1 MKKPEIKFYFQK
13 YKKGTYWSNSSKTT
27 FESDNIGNQVW
38 LADGVPCKG
47 ECLTLEEILPK
58 LNKTT
63 KKSERDLIM
72 RFEVNEFPIADK
84 TDFSKWDGIIFV
96 DIDAQHS
103 KSLRSLP
110 IEAQK
115 NYMFDIQNQLEMDC
129 IDTFYYIEHSSSGVG
144 MHIMFYYECP
154 RTKDYFLK
162 AAEYTKDLLFNMK
175 YRDFGKVIQEIDE
188 RPGKELN
195 KKTFDEVYKK
205 PFQKCYLT
213 GIDGSINEYC
223 TGNINIAEL
232 DKYEIKYTAT
242 TIADL
247 PADGYEYKVKKID
260 VASHMTTRDWGERRS
275 DIYAVKLLE
284 PNQDK
289 AYKLIEHIVQFY
301 IHERNDGRLVNEMKS
316 MYNSLDVKY
325 ADLDRLK
332 RFGIYINKDVKH
344 IHLSDNQYL
353 GDILDKLLEESPIG
367 VSLWQAPTGSGKNT
381 CWINYNNRIL
391 ATEKDKHKP
400 ILIVEPLNSINMT
413 KYEKDEN
420 IEVFIKSKRFPDK
433 IEGYKMCATN
443 YNKLLRKDA
452 DGNWVVREDAE
463 QFLSQFEIIV
473 IDESHIL
480 TKDNFRSDIIVK
492 FINTIKQVS
501 SKIKII
507 LQTATPMAEKELF
520 DNLVQRHFIITKK
533 SNKTINLNFLR
544 YDNRNGGNFS
554 ITDLILKVRQN
565 AEQGILTYIYYN
577 NAALN
582 TLKKFRELYGKPD
595 KTAIF
600 HKENEDD
607 ISMQR
612 IKEYHVMDSKN
623 YKGDDMI
630 DEYKYDVLLSSVYF
644 GVGNDLNDEQDA
656 CVIIVGNNTWQEDIQ
671 AIGRFRNSKHIDVS
685 IILRTFEYNDFNKT
699 KGYMPKIEQ
708 EIEDKYRANRELFK
722 DRTIRELSI
731 IINKKTWHMTSEED
745 VKPVSIM
752 QAYDKYCSQYE
763 VKIKMLSDQY
773 YGINVNPD
781 YEQFLDVEEVDETK
795 LEEFNDKCKS
805 VIKKEKINM
814 LHEIYNYDIINKY
827 PTLIDFKKF
836 ARQLINNG
844 IVRKFGEDFCV
855 DAKNHKM
862 LKCFCKHYKNLKG
875 RALDY
880 PELLAL
886 LFYFEQDNTSEYQ
899 KGISYKLTKRR
910 YNSIIAYMMF
920 ETLQNKDVDKLPGR
934 MLSTSYYTD
943 FYAECKLFEA
953 MPDEMIDMFY
963 STNSVKEN
971 VTLDNAAIIEF
982 FDETGQNVDLDLND
996 IRIHSPRDIMKQ
1008 CKQNKAY
1015 ESENNAQ
1022 FDRIVR
1028 YCLNICN
1035 AAKIENGKKGG
1046 KSGVKKCT
1054 ILKAMPTKT
1063 LSKYGLNVG
1072 DEFESCDELRKHI
1085 SVGKS
1090 TISAWRDKKWIE

>member
-1 MKKPEIKFYFQK
+1 MQIKFNYFIPRKYFNKKENAWSFSKPSGKDVMQIGTIEDIQK
-13 YKKGTYWSNSSKTT
+13 FVKPTFVKEECPLIQAFTCGYRMTKSTLNFDYWNNVTFTDIDTKNYFKDKNISIDINKLHEHMHRQAIIDYPNNYVCSYVTASGLGFRIIWYWDCDKSK
-27 FESDNIGNQVW
+27 DNFDKCAMLTDEYARNIFYSFGD
-38 LADGVPCKG
+38 AFKEMIDYDGV
-47 ECLTLEEILPK
+47 L
-58 LNKTT
+58 
-63 KKSERDLIM
+63 
-72 RFEVNEFPIADK
+72 DK
-84 TDFSKWDGIIFV
+84 C
-96 DIDAQHS
+96 S
-103 KSLRSLP
+103 KSSLQCMYLWQSP
-110 IEAQK
+110 LF
-115 NYMFDIQNQLEMDC
+115 ND
-129 IDTFYYIEHSSSGVG
+129 
-144 MHIMFYYECP
+144 
-154 RTKDYFLK
+154 
-162 AAEYTKDLLFNMK
+162 YTKIST
-175 YRDFGKVIQEIDE
+175 FGE
-188 RPGKELN
+188 
-195 KKTFDEVYKK
+195 
-205 PFQKCYLT
+205 
-213 GIDGSINEYC
+213 
-223 TGNINIAEL
+223 
-232 DKYEIKYTAT
+232 
-242 TIADL
+242 
-247 PADGYEYKVKKID
+247 
-260 VASHMTTRDWGERRS
+260 
-275 DIYAVKLLE
+275 
-284 PNQDK
+284 
-289 AYKLIEHIVQFY
+289 
-301 IHERNDGRLVNEMKS
+301 
-316 MYNSLDVKY
+316 
-325 ADLDRLK
+325 
-332 RFGIYINKDVKH
+332 INKDDFDKVSDTVENIKKSYTQIVDNTASYEITKVDIKGMFRTKH
-344 IHLSDNQYL
+344 MGRFKDYTTLKRLTPNKTECDNIWRELCKHFEEYVDNEGKHHTYDTFIKEFNYDQIKEYTADISRLSKYGIYVDDKKIYHHLHDNQYL
-353 GDILDKLLEESPIG
+353 GDILDKLLEETPIG
-367 VSLWQAPTGSGKNT
+367 VSIWQAPTGSGKNT

-391 ATEKDKHKP
+391 ATERDKHKP

-420 IEVFIKSKRFPDK
+420 IEVFIKSKRFPEK

-443 YNKLLRKDA
+443 YNKLLRKDI

-463 QFLSQFEIIV
+463 QFLSQFELIV

-520 DNLVQRHFIITKK
+520 YNLVQRHFIITKK

-582 TLKKFRELYGKPD
+582 TLKKFRELYGNPD

-685 IILRTFEYNDFNKT
+685 IILRTFEYNEFNNT
-699 KGYMPKIEQ
+699 KGYMPKIKQ
-708 EIEDKYRANRELFK
+708 EIEDKYRNNREKFK
-722 DRTIRELSI
+722 DRTIREYSV
-731 IINKKTWHMTSEED
+731 IINKKAWRMTCEED
-745 VKPVSIM
+745 ARPIAVM
-752 QAYDKYCSQYE
+752 EAYDKYCSLYE
-763 VKIKMLSDQY
+763 VKIKNLSDPY

-781 YEQFLDVEEVDETK
+781 FEQFLDAEEVDETK

-805 VIKKEKINM
+805 VIKQEKINM
-814 LHEIYNYDIINKY
+814 LNEIYNYDIINKY
-827 PTLIDFKKF
+827 PTLIEFKSF
-836 ARQLINNG
+836 VRQLINNG
-844 IVRKFGEDFCV
+844 VVIKFGVSFCV
-855 DAKNHKM
+855 EAKNQKM
-862 LKCFCKHYKNLKG
+862 LKCFCKYFRKLKA
-875 RALDY
+875 RTLDY
-880 PELLAL
+880 AELLAL
-886 LFYFEQDNTSEYQ
+886 LFFVEQDNSNEYQ

-920 ETLQNKDVDKLPGR
+920 ETLLNKNADKLPGR

-943 FYAECKLFEA
+943 FYADCKLFDA

-982 FDETGQNVDLDLND
+982 FDESGQNVDLDLND
-996 IRIHSPRDIMKQ
+996 VRIHSTRDIMKQ

-1022 FDRIVR
+1022 FDRIVK

-1046 KSGVKKCT
+1046 KSGVKKCV

-1072 DEFESCDELRKHI
+1072 DEYASGDELRKHI
-1085 SVGKS
+1085 GVGKS

>member
-1 MKKPEIKFYFQK
+1 MKALKFNYYIPRKFFDKKKNAWSFSKPSGKDVMQIGTIEDIQKFVKPTFVKEECPLIQAFTCGYRMTKSTLNFDYWNNVTFTDIDTKNYFKDKNVSIDINKLHEHIHRQAIIDYPNNYVCSYVTASGLGFRIIWYWGCDKSKDNFDKCAVLTDKYARNIFYSFGDAFKEMIDYDGVLDKCSKSSLQCMYLWQAPLFNDYTKNATFGEINKDDFDKATETVENIKKAYTPIVLPTNPNIQAGYGYTIHHIK
-13 YKKGTYWSNSSKTT
+13 YKIKRR
-27 FESDNIGNQVW
+27 EQQ
-38 LADGVPCKG
+38 
-47 ECLTLEEILPK
+47 
-58 LNKTT
+58 
-63 KKSERDLIM
+63 
-72 RFEVNEFPIADK
+72 RF
-84 TDFSKWDGIIFV
+84 
-96 DIDAQHS
+96 
-103 KSLRSLP
+103 
-110 IEAQK
+110 
-115 NYMFDIQNQLEMDC
+115 
-129 IDTFYYIEHSSSGVG
+129 
-144 MHIMFYYECP
+144 
-154 RTKDYFLK
+154 
-162 AAEYTKDLLFNMK
+162 KDL
-175 YRDFGKVIQEIDE
+175 
-188 RPGKELN
+188 
-195 KKTFDEVYKK
+195 T
-205 PFQKCYLT
+205 
-213 GIDGSINEYC
+213 
-223 TGNINIAEL
+223 A
-232 DKYEIKYTAT
+232 IKA
-242 TIADL
+242 
-247 PADGYEYKVKKID
+247 
-260 VASHMTTRDWGERRS
+260 
-275 DIYAVKLLE
+275 LE
-284 PNQDK
+284 PNKDK
-289 AYKLIEHIVQFY
+289 ALKLWWYVCGLIDHDEKDQRALYDQLVKQFDTLD
-301 IHERNDGRLVNEMKS
+301 ITTVDVNRLSVYGFKIN
-316 MYNSLDVKY
+316 
-325 ADLDRLK
+325 
-332 RFGIYINKDVKH
+332 GIN

-353 GDILDKLLEESPIG
+353 GDILDTLLNMSVVG
-367 VSLWQAPTGSGKNT
+367 VNLWQAPTGSGKNT

-391 ATEKDKHKP
+391 ETEKDKHKP

-463 QFLSQFEIIV
+463 QFLSQFELIV

-501 SKIKII
+501 SNIKII

-685 IILRTFEYNDFNKT
+685 IILRTFEYNLFNST

-708 EIEDKYRANRELFK
+708 EIEDKYRKNKEIFK
-722 DRTIRELSI
+722 DRTIREYAFT
-731 IINKKTWHMTSEED
+731 INEKSWRMTCEED
-745 VKPVSIM
+745 AWPVAVM
-752 QAYDKYCSQYE
+752 EVYDKYCSLYE
-763 VKIKMLSDQY
+763 VKIKNLSDPY

-781 YEQFLDVEEVDETK
+781 YEQFLDVEEVDDTK

-805 VIKKEKINM
+805 VIKQEKINM

-836 ARQLINNG
+836 ARQLIING
-844 IVRKFGEDFCV
+844 IVKKFGEDFCV
-855 DAKNHKM
+855 DTKNQKM
-862 LKCFCKHYKNLKG
+862 LKCFCKYYKSLKA
-875 RALDY
+875 RTLDY

-886 LFYFEQDNTSEYQ
+886 LFFYEQDNTSEYQ

-910 YNSIIAYMMF
+910 YHSIIAYIMF
-920 ETLQNKDVDKLPGR
+920 ETMQNKNVDKLPGR
-934 MLSTSYYTD
+934 MLSTSYYTN
-943 FYAECKLFEA
+943 FYAKCKLFEA

-963 STNSVKEN
+963 STKSVKEN

-982 FDETGQNVDLDLND
+982 FDESGQNVDLDLND

-1008 CKQNKAY
+1008 CKHNKAY

-1046 KSGVKKCT
+1046 KSGVKPV
-1054 ILKAMPTKT
+1054 IVLKDIEKHKLKVGDSYESVKELCDKIGITMPTAKRWKD
-1063 LSKYGLNVG
+1063 S
-1072 DEFESCDELRKHI
+1072 
-1085 SVGKS
+1085 GK
-1090 TISAWRDKKWIE
+1090 IAY

>member
-1 MKKPEIKFYFQK
+1 MKALKFNYFIPRKYFDKKENVWKFTKPSGKDVMQIGTIEDIQKFVKPTFVKEECPLIQAFTCGYRMTKSTLNFDYWNNVTFTDIDTKNYFKDKNVSIDINKLHEHIHRQAIID
-13 YKKGTYWSNSSKTT
+13 YPNNYVCSYVTASGLGFRIIWYWDCDKSK
-27 FESDNIGNQVW
+27 DNFDKCAVLTDNYARNIFYSFGD
-38 LADGVPCKG
+38 AFKEMIDYDGV
-47 ECLTLEEILPK
+47 L
-58 LNKTT
+58 
-63 KKSERDLIM
+63 
-72 RFEVNEFPIADK
+72 DK
-84 TDFSKWDGIIFV
+84 C
-96 DIDAQHS
+96 S
-103 KSLRSLP
+103 KSSLQCMYLWQRP
-110 IEAQK
+110 LF
-115 NYMFDIQNQLEMDC
+115 ND
-129 IDTFYYIEHSSSGVG
+129 
-144 MHIMFYYECP
+144 
-154 RTKDYFLK
+154 
-162 AAEYTKDLLFNMK
+162 YTKIPTFGEINKDDFDKASETVEDVKKAFTPIDL
-175 YRDFGKVIQEIDE
+175 
-188 RPGKELN
+188 
-195 KKTFDEVYKK
+195 
-205 PFQKCYLT
+205 
-213 GIDGSINEYC
+213 S
-223 TGNINIAEL
+223 NINAQSSYGYTIIP
-232 DKYEIKYTAT
+232 IK
-242 TIADL
+242 
-247 PADGYEYKVKKID
+247 YKVKRKELQRFKDLTAIK
-260 VASHMTTRDWGERRS
+260 A
-275 DIYAVKLLE
+275 LE
-284 PNQDK
+284 PNKDK
-289 AYKLIEHIVQFY
+289 ALKLWRYVCGLIDHDEKDQQALY
-301 IHERNDGRLVNEMKS
+301 DQLVNQFDT
-316 MYNSLDVKY
+316 LDVTTV
-325 ADLDRLK
+325 DVNRLK
-332 RFGIYINKDVKH
+332 VYGFKINCIN

-353 GDILDKLLEESPIG
+353 GDILDNLLNMSVVG
-367 VSLWQAPTGSGKNT
+367 VNLWQAPTGSGKNT

-391 ATEKDKHKP
+391 KTEKDKHKP

-443 YNKLLRKDA
+443 YNKLLRKDI

-463 QFLSQFEIIV
+463 QFLSQFELIV

-480 TKDNFRSDIIVK
+480 TKDNFRSDIIIK
-492 FINTIKQVS
+492 FINTVKQVS
-501 SKIKII
+501 SNVKII

-520 DNLVQRHFIITKK
+520 DIVQRHFIITKK

-554 ITDLILKVRQN
+554 ITDLIKKVRQN

-685 IILRTFEYNDFNKT
+685 IILRTFEYNEFNRT

-708 EIEDKYRANRELFK
+708 EIEDKYRINKELFK
-722 DRTIRELSI
+722 DRTMRELSI
-731 IINKKTWHMTSEED
+731 IINKKTWHMTSDDD
-745 VKPVSIM
+745 VRPVSVM
-752 QAYDKYCSQYE
+752 QAYDKYCSLYE
-763 VKIKMLSDQY
+763 VKIKNLSDPY

-781 YEQFLDVEEVDETK
+781 YEQFLDAEEVDETK

-814 LHEIYNYDIINKY
+814 LHEIFNYDIINKY
-827 PTLIDFKKF
+827 PTLKEFQHF

-844 IVRKFGEDFCV
+844 IVLKFGEDFCV

-880 PELLAL
+880 PELFTL
-886 LFYFEQDNTSEYQ
+886 LFYREQDNTNEYQ
-899 KGISYKLTKRR
+899 QGISYKLTKRR

-920 ETLQNKDVDKLPGR
+920 EILQNKDVDKLPGR

-943 FYAECKLFEA
+943 FYVECKLFEA

-963 STNSVKEN
+963 STKSVKEN
-971 VTLDNAAIIEF
+971 VTLANSAIIEF
-982 FDETGQNVDLDLND
+982 FEESGQNVDLDLND

-1008 CKQNKAY
+1008 CKHNKAY

-1035 AAKIENGKKGG
+1035 AAKIENGAKGG

-1054 ILKAMPTKT
+1054 ILKAMPVKT

-1072 DEFESCDELRKHI
+1072 DEFVSGDELAGKIGVKKCTITTWRK
-1085 SVGKS
+1085 
-1090 TISAWRDKKWIE
+1090 KKWIE

>member
-1 MKKPEIKFYFQK
+1 MQIKFNYYIPRKYFNKKENAWSFSKPSGKDVMQIGTIEDIQK
-13 YKKGTYWSNSSKTT
+13 FVKPTFVKEECPLIQAFTCGYRMTKSTLNFDYWNNVTFTDIDTKNYFKDKNISIDINKLHEHIHRQAIIDYPNNYVCSYVTASGLGFRIIWYWDCDKSK
-27 FESDNIGNQVW
+27 DNFDKCAVLTDEYARNIFYSFGD
-38 LADGVPCKG
+38 AFKEMIDYDGV
-47 ECLTLEEILPK
+47 L
-58 LNKTT
+58 
-63 KKSERDLIM
+63 
-72 RFEVNEFPIADK
+72 DK
-84 TDFSKWDGIIFV
+84 C
-96 DIDAQHS
+96 S
-103 KSLRSLP
+103 KSSLQCMYLWQAP
-110 IEAQK
+110 LF
-115 NYMFDIQNQLEMDC
+115 ND
-129 IDTFYYIEHSSSGVG
+129 
-144 MHIMFYYECP
+144 
-154 RTKDYFLK
+154 
-162 AAEYTKDLLFNMK
+162 YTKIST
-175 YRDFGKVIQEIDE
+175 FGE
-188 RPGKELN
+188 
-195 KKTFDEVYKK
+195 
-205 PFQKCYLT
+205 
-213 GIDGSINEYC
+213 
-223 TGNINIAEL
+223 
-232 DKYEIKYTAT
+232 
-242 TIADL
+242 
-247 PADGYEYKVKKID
+247 
-260 VASHMTTRDWGERRS
+260 
-275 DIYAVKLLE
+275 
-284 PNQDK
+284 
-289 AYKLIEHIVQFY
+289 
-301 IHERNDGRLVNEMKS
+301 
-316 MYNSLDVKY
+316 
-325 ADLDRLK
+325 
-332 RFGIYINKDVKH
+332 INKDDFDKVSDTVENIKKSYTQIVDNTASYEITKVDIKGMFRTKH
-344 IHLSDNQYL
+344 MGRFKDYTTLKRLTPNKTECDNIWRELCKHFEEYVDSEGKHHTYDTFIKEFNYDQIDENTANISRLSKYGIYVDDKKIYHHLSDNQYL
-353 GDILDKLLEESPIG
+353 GDILDKLLEETPIG
-367 VSLWQAPTGSGKNT
+367 VSIWQAPTGSGKNT

-391 ATEKDKHKP
+391 ATERDKHKP

-420 IEVFIKSKRFPDK
+420 IEVFIKSKRFPEK

-443 YNKLLRKDA
+443 YNKLLRKDI

-463 QFLSQFEIIV
+463 QFLSQFELIV

-501 SKIKII
+501 NKIKII

-520 DNLVQRHFIITKK
+520 YNLVQRHFIITKK

-582 TLKKFRELYGKPD
+582 TLKKFRELYGNPD

-600 HKENEDD
+600 HKENDDD

-685 IILRTFEYNDFNKT
+685 IILRTFEYNEFNNT
-699 KGYMPKIEQ
+699 KGYMPKIKQ
-708 EIEDKYRANRELFK
+708 EIEDKYRNNREKFK
-722 DRTIRELSI
+722 DRTIREYSV
-731 IINKKTWHMTSEED
+731 IINKKAWRMTCEED
-745 VKPVSIM
+745 ARPIAVM
-752 QAYDKYCSQYE
+752 EAYDKYCSLYE
-763 VKIKMLSDQY
+763 VKIKNLSDPY

-781 YEQFLDVEEVDETK
+781 FEQFLDAEEVDETK

-805 VIKKEKINM
+805 VIKQEKINM
-814 LHEIYNYDIINKY
+814 LNEIYNYDIINKY
-827 PTLIDFKKF
+827 PTLIEFKSF
-836 ARQLINNG
+836 VRQLINNG
-844 IVRKFGEDFCV
+844 VVIKFGVSFCV
-855 DAKNHKM
+855 EAKNQKM
-862 LKCFCKHYKNLKG
+862 LKCFCKYFRKLKA
-875 RALDY
+875 RTLDY
-880 PELLAL
+880 AELLAL
-886 LFYFEQDNTSEYQ
+886 LFFVEQDNSNEYQ

-920 ETLQNKDVDKLPGR
+920 ETLLNKNADKLPGR

-943 FYAECKLFEA
+943 FYADCKLFDA

-982 FDETGQNVDLDLND
+982 FDESGQNVDLDLND
-996 IRIHSPRDIMKQ
+996 VRIHSTRDIMKQ

-1022 FDRIVR
+1022 FDRIVK

-1046 KSGVKKCT
+1046 KSGVKKCV

-1072 DEFESCDELRKHI
+1072 DEYESGDELADKTG
-1085 SVGKS
+1085 VNKG
-1090 TISAWRDKKWIE
+1090 TISKWRAKKWIE

>member
-1 MKKPEIKFYFQK
+1 MQIKFNYYIPRKYFNKKENAWSFSKPSGKDVMQIGTIEDIQK
-13 YKKGTYWSNSSKTT
+13 FVKPTFVKEECPLIQAFTCGYRMTKSTLNFDYWNNVTFTDIDTKNYFKDKNISIDINKLHEHIHRQAIIDYPNNYVCSYVTASGLGFRIIWYWDCDKSK
-27 FESDNIGNQVW
+27 DNFDKCAMLTDEYARNIFYSFGD
-38 LADGVPCKG
+38 AFKEMIDYDGV
-47 ECLTLEEILPK
+47 L
-58 LNKTT
+58 
-63 KKSERDLIM
+63 
-72 RFEVNEFPIADK
+72 DK
-84 TDFSKWDGIIFV
+84 C
-96 DIDAQHS
+96 S
-103 KSLRSLP
+103 KSSLQCMYLWQSP
-110 IEAQK
+110 LF
-115 NYMFDIQNQLEMDC
+115 ND
-129 IDTFYYIEHSSSGVG
+129 
-144 MHIMFYYECP
+144 
-154 RTKDYFLK
+154 
-162 AAEYTKDLLFNMK
+162 YTKIST
-175 YRDFGKVIQEIDE
+175 FGE
-188 RPGKELN
+188 
-195 KKTFDEVYKK
+195 
-205 PFQKCYLT
+205 
-213 GIDGSINEYC
+213 
-223 TGNINIAEL
+223 
-232 DKYEIKYTAT
+232 
-242 TIADL
+242 
-247 PADGYEYKVKKID
+247 
-260 VASHMTTRDWGERRS
+260 
-275 DIYAVKLLE
+275 
-284 PNQDK
+284 
-289 AYKLIEHIVQFY
+289 
-301 IHERNDGRLVNEMKS
+301 
-316 MYNSLDVKY
+316 
-325 ADLDRLK
+325 
-332 RFGIYINKDVKH
+332 INKDDFDKVSDTVENIKKSYTQIVDNTASYEITKVDIKGMFRTKH
-344 IHLSDNQYL
+344 MGRFKDYTTLKRLTPNKTECDNIWRELCKHFEEYVDSEGKHHTYDTFIKEFNYDQIDENTANISRLSKYGIYVDDKKIYHHLSDNQYL
-353 GDILDKLLEESPIG
+353 GDILDKLLEETPIG
-367 VSLWQAPTGSGKNT
+367 VSIWQAPTGSGKNT

-391 ATEKDKHKP
+391 ATERDKHKP

-420 IEVFIKSKRFPDK
+420 IEVFIKSKRFPEK

-443 YNKLLRKDA
+443 YNKLLRKDI

-463 QFLSQFEIIV
+463 QFLSQFELIV

-501 SKIKII
+501 NKIKII

-520 DNLVQRHFIITKK
+520 YNLVQRHFIITKK

-582 TLKKFRELYGKPD
+582 TLKKFRELYGNPD

-600 HKENEDD
+600 HKENDDD

-685 IILRTFEYNDFNKT
+685 IILRTFEYNEFNNT
-699 KGYMPKIEQ
+699 KGYMPKIKQ
-708 EIEDKYRANRELFK
+708 EIEDKYRNNREKFK
-722 DRTIRELSI
+722 DRTIREYSV
-731 IINKKTWHMTSEED
+731 IINKKAWRMTCEED
-745 VKPVSIM
+745 ARPIAVM
-752 QAYDKYCSQYE
+752 EAYDKYCSLYE
-763 VKIKMLSDQY
+763 VKIKNLSDPY
-773 YGINVNPD
+773 YGINVNPGF
-781 YEQFLDVEEVDETK
+781 EQFLDAEEVDETK

-805 VIKKEKINM
+805 VIKQEKINM
-814 LHEIYNYDIINKY
+814 LNEIYNYDIINKY
-827 PTLIDFKKF
+827 PTLIEFKSF
-836 ARQLINNG
+836 VRQLINNG
-844 IVRKFGEDFCV
+844 VVIKFGVSFCV
-855 DAKNHKM
+855 EAKNQKM
-862 LKCFCKHYKNLKG
+862 LKCFCKYFRKLKA
-875 RALDY
+875 RTLDY
-880 PELLAL
+880 AELLAL
-886 LFYFEQDNTSEYQ
+886 LFFVEQDNSNEYQ

-920 ETLQNKDVDKLPGR
+920 ETLLNKNADKLPGR

-943 FYAECKLFEA
+943 FYADCKLFDA

-982 FDETGQNVDLDLND
+982 FDESGQNVDLDLND
-996 IRIHSPRDIMKQ
+996 VRIHSTRDIMKQ

-1022 FDRIVR
+1022 FDRIVK

-1046 KSGVKKCT
+1046 KSGVKKCV

-1072 DEFESCDELRKHI
+1072 DEYASGDELADKTG
-1085 SVGKS
+1085 VKKG
-1090 TISAWRDKKWIE
+1090 TISKWRAKKWIE

>member
-1 MKKPEIKFYFQK
+1 MQIKFNYYIPRKYFNKKENAWSFSKPSGKDVMQIGTIEDIQK
-13 YKKGTYWSNSSKTT
+13 FVKPTFVKEECPLIQAFTCGYRMTKSTLNFDYWNNVTFTDIDTKNYFKDKNISIDINKLHEHIHRQAIIDYPNNYVCSYVTASGLGFRIIWYWDCDKSK
-27 FESDNIGNQVW
+27 DNFDKCAMLTDEYARNIFYSFGD
-38 LADGVPCKG
+38 AFKEMIDYDGV
-47 ECLTLEEILPK
+47 L
-58 LNKTT
+58 
-63 KKSERDLIM
+63 
-72 RFEVNEFPIADK
+72 DK
-84 TDFSKWDGIIFV
+84 C
-96 DIDAQHS
+96 S
-103 KSLRSLP
+103 KSSLQCMYLWQSP
-110 IEAQK
+110 LF
-115 NYMFDIQNQLEMDC
+115 ND
-129 IDTFYYIEHSSSGVG
+129 
-144 MHIMFYYECP
+144 
-154 RTKDYFLK
+154 
-162 AAEYTKDLLFNMK
+162 YTKIST
-175 YRDFGKVIQEIDE
+175 FGE
-188 RPGKELN
+188 
-195 KKTFDEVYKK
+195 
-205 PFQKCYLT
+205 
-213 GIDGSINEYC
+213 
-223 TGNINIAEL
+223 
-232 DKYEIKYTAT
+232 
-242 TIADL
+242 
-247 PADGYEYKVKKID
+247 
-260 VASHMTTRDWGERRS
+260 
-275 DIYAVKLLE
+275 
-284 PNQDK
+284 
-289 AYKLIEHIVQFY
+289 
-301 IHERNDGRLVNEMKS
+301 
-316 MYNSLDVKY
+316 
-325 ADLDRLK
+325 
-332 RFGIYINKDVKH
+332 INKDDFDKVSDTVENIKKSYTQIVDNTASYEITKVDIKGMFRTKH
-344 IHLSDNQYL
+344 MGRFKDYTTLKRLTPNKTECDNIWRELCKHFEEYVDSEGKHHTYDTFIKEFNYDQIDENTANISRLSKYGIYVDDKKIYHHLSDNQYL
-353 GDILDKLLEESPIG
+353 GDILDKLLEETPIG
-367 VSLWQAPTGSGKNT
+367 VSIWQAPTGSGKNT

-391 ATEKDKHKP
+391 ATERDKHKP

-420 IEVFIKSKRFPDK
+420 IEVFIKSKRFPEK

-443 YNKLLRKDA
+443 YNKLLRKDI

-463 QFLSQFEIIV
+463 QFLSQFELIV

-520 DNLVQRHFIITKK
+520 YNLVQRHFIITKK

-582 TLKKFRELYGKPD
+582 TLKKFRELYGNPD

-600 HKENEDD
+600 HKENDDD

-685 IILRTFEYNDFNKT
+685 IILRTFEYNEFNNT
-699 KGYMPKIEQ
+699 KGYMPKIKQ
-708 EIEDKYRANRELFK
+708 EIEDKYRNNREKFK
-722 DRTIRELSI
+722 DRTIREYSV
-731 IINKKTWHMTSEED
+731 IINKKAWRMTCEED
-745 VKPVSIM
+745 ARPIAVM
-752 QAYDKYCSQYE
+752 EAYDKYCSLYE
-763 VKIKMLSDQY
+763 VKIKNLSDPY

-781 YEQFLDVEEVDETK
+781 FEQFLDAEEVDETK

-805 VIKKEKINM
+805 VIKQEKINM
-814 LHEIYNYDIINKY
+814 LNEIYNYDIINKY
-827 PTLIDFKKF
+827 PTLIEFKSF
-836 ARQLINNG
+836 VRQLINNG
-844 IVRKFGEDFCV
+844 VVIKFGVSFCV
-855 DAKNHKM
+855 EAKNQKM
-862 LKCFCKHYKNLKG
+862 LKCFCKYFRKLKA
-875 RALDY
+875 RTLDY
-880 PELLAL
+880 AELLAL
-886 LFYFEQDNTSEYQ
+886 LFFVEQDNSNEYQ

-920 ETLQNKDVDKLPGR
+920 ETLLNKNADKLPGR

-943 FYAECKLFEA
+943 FYADCKLFDA

-982 FDETGQNVDLDLND
+982 FDESGQNVDLDLND
-996 IRIHSPRDIMKQ
+996 VRIHSTRDIMKQ

-1022 FDRIVR
+1022 FDRIVK

-1046 KSGVKKCT
+1046 KSGVKKCV

-1072 DEFESCDELRKHI
+1072 DEYESGDELADKTGVKKCTITTWRK
-1085 SVGKS
+1085 
-1090 TISAWRDKKWIE
+1090 KKWIE

>member
-1 MKKPEIKFYFQK
+1 MQIKFNYYIPRKYFNKKENAWSFSKPSGKDVMQIGTIEDIQK
-13 YKKGTYWSNSSKTT
+13 FVKPTFVKEECPLIQAFTCGYRMTKSTLNFDYWNNVTFTDIDTKNYFKDKNISIDINKLHEHIHRQAIIDYPNNYVCSYVTASGLGFRIIWYWDCDKSK
-27 FESDNIGNQVW
+27 DNFDKCAMLTDEYARNIFYSFGD
-38 LADGVPCKG
+38 AFKEMIDYDGV
-47 ECLTLEEILPK
+47 L
-58 LNKTT
+58 
-63 KKSERDLIM
+63 
-72 RFEVNEFPIADK
+72 DK
-84 TDFSKWDGIIFV
+84 C
-96 DIDAQHS
+96 S
-103 KSLRSLP
+103 KSSLQCMYLWQSP
-110 IEAQK
+110 LF
-115 NYMFDIQNQLEMDC
+115 ND
-129 IDTFYYIEHSSSGVG
+129 
-144 MHIMFYYECP
+144 
-154 RTKDYFLK
+154 
-162 AAEYTKDLLFNMK
+162 YTKIST
-175 YRDFGKVIQEIDE
+175 FGE
-188 RPGKELN
+188 
-195 KKTFDEVYKK
+195 
-205 PFQKCYLT
+205 
-213 GIDGSINEYC
+213 
-223 TGNINIAEL
+223 
-232 DKYEIKYTAT
+232 
-242 TIADL
+242 
-247 PADGYEYKVKKID
+247 
-260 VASHMTTRDWGERRS
+260 
-275 DIYAVKLLE
+275 
-284 PNQDK
+284 
-289 AYKLIEHIVQFY
+289 
-301 IHERNDGRLVNEMKS
+301 
-316 MYNSLDVKY
+316 
-325 ADLDRLK
+325 
-332 RFGIYINKDVKH
+332 INKDDFDKVSDTVENIKKSYTQIVDNTASYEITKVDIKGMFRTKH
-344 IHLSDNQYL
+344 MGRFKDYTTLKRLTPNKTECDNIWRELCKHFEEYVDSEGKHHTYDTFIKEFNYDQIDENTANISRLSKYGIYVDDKKIYHHLSDNQYL

-367 VSLWQAPTGSGKNT
+367 VSIWQAPTGSGKNT

-391 ATEKDKHKP
+391 ATERDKHKP

-420 IEVFIKSKRFPDK
+420 IEVFIKSKRFPEK

-443 YNKLLRKDA
+443 YNKLLRKDI

-463 QFLSQFEIIV
+463 QFLSQFELIV

-501 SKIKII
+501 NKIKII

-520 DNLVQRHFIITKK
+520 YNLVQRHFIITKK

-582 TLKKFRELYGKPD
+582 TLKKFRELYGNPD

-600 HKENEDD
+600 HKENDDD

-685 IILRTFEYNDFNKT
+685 IILRTFEYNEFNNT
-699 KGYMPKIEQ
+699 KGYMPKIKQ
-708 EIEDKYRANRELFK
+708 EIEDKYRNNREKFK
-722 DRTIRELSI
+722 DRTIREYSV
-731 IINKKTWHMTSEED
+731 IINKKAWRMTCEED
-745 VKPVSIM
+745 ARPIAVM
-752 QAYDKYCSQYE
+752 EAYDKYCSLYE
-763 VKIKMLSDQY
+763 VKIKNLSDPY
-773 YGINVNPD
+773 YGINVNPGF
-781 YEQFLDVEEVDETK
+781 EQFLDAEEVDETK

-805 VIKKEKINM
+805 VIKQEKINM
-814 LHEIYNYDIINKY
+814 LNEIYNYDIINKY
-827 PTLIDFKKF
+827 PTLIEFKSF
-836 ARQLINNG
+836 VRQLINNG
-844 IVRKFGEDFCV
+844 VVIKFGVSFCV
-855 DAKNHKM
+855 EAKNQKM
-862 LKCFCKHYKNLKG
+862 LKCFCKYFRKLKA
-875 RALDY
+875 RTLDY
-880 PELLAL
+880 AELLAL
-886 LFYFEQDNTSEYQ
+886 LFFVEQDNSNEYQ

-920 ETLQNKDVDKLPGR
+920 ETLLNKNADKLPGR

-943 FYAECKLFEA
+943 FYADCKLFDA

-982 FDETGQNVDLDLND
+982 FDESGQNVDLDLND
-996 IRIHSPRDIMKQ
+996 VRIHSTRDIMKQ

-1022 FDRIVR
+1022 FDRIVK

-1046 KSGVKKCT
+1046 KSGVKKCV

-1072 DEFESCDELRKHI
+1072 DEYESGDELADKTGVKKCTITTWRK
-1085 SVGKS
+1085 
-1090 TISAWRDKKWIE
+1090 KKWIE

>member
-1 MKKPEIKFYFQK
+1 MKALKFNYYIPKKYFDKKENIWKFTKP
-13 YKKGTYWSNSSKTT
+13 SSKDVMQIGTIEDIQKLVKPT
-27 FESDNIGNQVW
+27 FVKEECPLIQAFTCGYRMTKSTLNFDYWNNVTFTDIDTKNYFKDKNISIDINKLHEHIHRQAILDYPNNYVCSYVTASGLGFRIIWYWDCDKSKDNFDKCAVLTDEYARNIFYSFGD
-38 LADGVPCKG
+38 AFKEMIDYDGVLDKCSKSSLQCMYLWQRPLFNDYTKIPTFG
-47 ECLTLEEILPK
+47 EI
-58 LNKTT
+58 NKDDFDKATKT
-63 KKSERDLIM
+63 VEDVKKSYT
-72 RFEVNEFPIADK
+72 PIALP
-84 TDFSKWDGIIFV
+84 TDPKMQAGYGYTI
-96 DIDAQHS
+96 H
-103 KSLRSLP
+103 P
-110 IEAQK
+110 IK
-115 NYMFDIQNQLEMDC
+115 
-129 IDTFYYIEHSSSGVG
+129 
-144 MHIMFYYECP
+144 
-154 RTKDYFLK
+154 
-162 AAEYTKDLLFNMK
+162 
-175 YRDFGKVIQEIDE
+175 
-188 RPGKELN
+188 
-195 KKTFDEVYKK
+195 
-205 PFQKCYLT
+205 
-213 GIDGSINEYC
+213 
-223 TGNINIAEL
+223 
-232 DKYEIKYTAT
+232 
-242 TIADL
+242 
-247 PADGYEYKVKKID
+247 YKVKRKEQQRFKDLTAIK
-260 VASHMTTRDWGERRS
+260 A
-275 DIYAVKLLE
+275 LE
-284 PNQDK
+284 PNKDK
-289 AYKLIEHIVQFY
+289 ALKLWWYVCGLIDHDEKDQQALYDQLVNQFDTLDVTVA
-301 IHERNDGRLVNEMKS
+301 NVGRLTVYGFK
-316 MYNSLDVKY
+316 
-325 ADLDRLK
+325 
-332 RFGIYINKDVKH
+332 INCIN

-353 GDILDKLLEESPIG
+353 GDILDKLLEASPIG

-452 DGNWVVREDAE
+452 DGNWVVREDAG
-463 QFLSQFEIIV
+463 QFLSQFELIV

-492 FINTIKQVS
+492 FINTTKQVS
-501 SKIKII
+501 SKVKII

-520 DNLVQRHFIITKK
+520 ENLVQRHFIITKK

-554 ITDLILKVRQN
+554 ITDLILKVRKN

-582 TLKKFRELYGKPD
+582 TLKKFRELYGDPD

-630 DEYKYDVLLSSVYF
+630 DNYKYDVLLSSVYF

-685 IILRTFEYNDFNKT
+685 IILRTFEYNVFNST

-708 EIEDKYRANRELFK
+708 EIEDKYRINRELFK
-722 DRTIRELSI
+722 DRTMRECSI
-731 IINKKTWHMTSEED
+731 IINKKTWHMTSDED
-745 VKPVSIM
+745 VRPVSVM
-752 QAYDKYCSQYE
+752 QAYDKYCSLYE
-763 VKIKMLSDQY
+763 VKIKNLSDPY
-773 YGINVNPD
+773 YGINVDPD
-781 YEQFLDVEEVDETK
+781 FEQFLDAEEVDETK

-805 VIKKEKINM
+805 VIKQEKINM
-814 LHEIYNYDIINKY
+814 LHEIFNFDIINKY
-827 PTLIDFKKF
+827 PTLIDFKIF
-836 ARQLINNG
+836 ARQLNNDG
-844 IVRKFGEDFCV
+844 IVRKFGEAFCV
-855 DAKNHKM
+855 DAKNQKM
-862 LKCFCKHYKNLKG
+862 LKCFCKHYKKLKG

-880 PELLAL
+880 PELFAL
-886 LFYFEQDNTSEYQ
+886 LFYREQDNTSEYQ
-899 KGISYKLTKRR
+899 QGISYKLTKRK

-920 ETLQNKDVDKLPGR
+920 ETLQNKNVDKLPGR

-963 STNSVKEN
+963 STKSVKEN
-971 VTLDNAAIIEF
+971 VTLNNAAIIEF
-982 FDETGQNVDLDLND
+982 FDESGQNVDLDLND
-996 IRIHSPRDIMKQ
+996 IIIHSPRDIMKQ
-1008 CKQNKAY
+1008 CQHNNAY
-1015 ESENNAQ
+1015 ASENNAQ

-1035 AAKIENGKKGG
+1035 AAKIENGAKGG
-1046 KSGVKKCT
+1046 KSSVKSV
-1054 ILKAMPTKT
+1054 IVLKDID
-1063 LSKYGLNVG
+1063 KYKLKVG
-1072 DEFESCDELRKHI
+1072 DSFESVKELCDK
-1085 SVGKS
+1085 VGITKPTAKRWKDS
-1090 TISAWRDKKWIE
+1090 GKIAY

>member
-1 MKKPEIKFYFQK
+1 MQIKFNYYIPRKYFNKKENAWSFSKPSGKDVMQIGTIEDIQK
-13 YKKGTYWSNSSKTT
+13 FVKPTFVKEECPLIQAFTCGYRMTKSTLNFDYWNNVTFTDIDTKNYFKDKNISIDINKLHEHIHRQAIIDYPNNYVCSYVTASGLGFRIIWYWDCDKSK
-27 FESDNIGNQVW
+27 DNFDKCAMLTDEYARNIFYSFGD
-38 LADGVPCKG
+38 AFKEMIDYDGV
-47 ECLTLEEILPK
+47 L
-58 LNKTT
+58 
-63 KKSERDLIM
+63 
-72 RFEVNEFPIADK
+72 DK
-84 TDFSKWDGIIFV
+84 C
-96 DIDAQHS
+96 S
-103 KSLRSLP
+103 KSSLQCMYLWQAP
-110 IEAQK
+110 LF
-115 NYMFDIQNQLEMDC
+115 ND
-129 IDTFYYIEHSSSGVG
+129 
-144 MHIMFYYECP
+144 
-154 RTKDYFLK
+154 
-162 AAEYTKDLLFNMK
+162 YTKIST
-175 YRDFGKVIQEIDE
+175 FGE
-188 RPGKELN
+188 
-195 KKTFDEVYKK
+195 
-205 PFQKCYLT
+205 
-213 GIDGSINEYC
+213 
-223 TGNINIAEL
+223 
-232 DKYEIKYTAT
+232 
-242 TIADL
+242 
-247 PADGYEYKVKKID
+247 
-260 VASHMTTRDWGERRS
+260 
-275 DIYAVKLLE
+275 
-284 PNQDK
+284 
-289 AYKLIEHIVQFY
+289 
-301 IHERNDGRLVNEMKS
+301 
-316 MYNSLDVKY
+316 
-325 ADLDRLK
+325 
-332 RFGIYINKDVKH
+332 INKDDFDKVSETVENIKKSYTQIVDNTASYEITKVDIKGMFRTKH
-344 IHLSDNQYL
+344 MGRFKDYTTLKRLTPNKTECDNIWRELCKHFEEYVDSEGKHHTYDTFIKEFNYDQIDENTANISRLSKYGIYVDDKKIYHHLSDNQYL

-391 ATEKDKHKP
+391 ATERDKHKP

-420 IEVFIKSKRFPDK
+420 IEVFIKSKRFPEK

-443 YNKLLRKDA
+443 YNKLLRKDI

-463 QFLSQFEIIV
+463 QFLSQFELIV

-520 DNLVQRHFIITKK
+520 ENLVQRHFIITKK

-582 TLKKFRELYGKPD
+582 TLKKFRELYGNPD

-600 HKENEDD
+600 HKENDDD

-671 AIGRFRNSKHIDVS
+671 AIGRFRNSKHIDVN
-685 IILRTFEYNDFNKT
+685 IILRTFEYNEFNNT
-699 KGYMPKIEQ
+699 KGYMPKIKQ
-708 EIEDKYRANRELFK
+708 EIEDKYRNNREKFK
-722 DRTIRELSI
+722 DRTIREYSV
-731 IINKKTWHMTSEED
+731 IINKKAWRMTCEED
-745 VKPVSIM
+745 ARPIAVM
-752 QAYDKYCSQYE
+752 EAYDKYCSLYE
-763 VKIKMLSDQY
+763 VKIKNLSDPY

-781 YEQFLDVEEVDETK
+781 FEQFLDVEEVDETK

-805 VIKKEKINM
+805 VIKQEKINM
-814 LHEIYNYDIINKY
+814 LNEIYNYDIINKY
-827 PTLIDFKKF
+827 PTLIEFKSF
-836 ARQLINNG
+836 VRQLINNG
-844 IVRKFGEDFCV
+844 VVIKFGVSFCV
-855 DAKNHKM
+855 EAKNQKM
-862 LKCFCKHYKNLKG
+862 LKCFCKYFRKLKA
-875 RALDY
+875 RTLDY
-880 PELLAL
+880 AELLAL
-886 LFYFEQDNTSEYQ
+886 LFFVEQDNSNEYQ

-920 ETLQNKDVDKLPGR
+920 ETLLNKNADKLPGR

-943 FYAECKLFEA
+943 FYADCKLFDA

-982 FDETGQNVDLDLND
+982 FDESGQNVDLDLND
-996 IRIHSPRDIMKQ
+996 VRIHSTRDIMKQ

-1022 FDRIVR
+1022 FDRIVK

-1046 KSGVKKCT
+1046 KSGVKKCV

-1072 DEFESCDELRKHI
+1072 DEYASGDELADKTGVKKCTITTWRK
-1085 SVGKS
+1085 
-1090 TISAWRDKKWIE
+1090 KKWIE

>member
-1 MKKPEIKFYFQK
+1 MQKPVIKFYFQK
-13 YKKGTYWSNSSKTT
+13 YKKGTYWSHSSKKT
-27 FESDNIGNQVW
+27 FPSDDIGNQVW

-58 LNKTT
+58 LSKTT

-72 RFEVNEFPIADK
+72 RFEVDEFPIAET

-154 RTKDYFLK
+154 RTKEYFLK
-162 AAEYTKDLLFNMK
+162 AAEYTKDILFNMK
-175 YRDFGKVIQEIDE
+175 YRDFGKVIQEIDD
-188 RPGKELN
+188 RPGEQLN

-242 TIADL
+242 TLADL
-247 PADGYEYKVKKID
+247 PADGYEYTVKKID

-289 AYKLIEHIVQFY
+289 AYKLIEHIAQFY
-301 IHERNDGRLVNEMKS
+301 IHERNDGRLVNEMKN

-391 ATEKDKHKP
+391 ATERDKHKP

-463 QFLSQFEIIV
+463 QFLSQFELIV

-492 FINTIKQVS
+492 FINTVKQVS
-501 SKIKII
+501 NSVKII

-520 DNLVQRHFIITKK
+520 DLVQRHFIITKK

-554 ITDLILKVRQN
+554 ITDLILKVKQN
-565 AEQGILTYIYYN
+565 AEKGILTYIYYN

-685 IILRTFEYNDFNKT
+685 IILRTFEYNLFYSN

-708 EIEDKYRANRELFK
+708 EIEDKYRSNKELFK

-745 VKPVSIM
+745 VRPVSVM
-752 QAYDKYCSQYE
+752 QAYDKYCSLYE
-763 VKIKMLSDQY
+763 VKIKNLSDPY
-773 YGINVNPD
+773 YGINVDPD
-781 YEQFLDVEEVDETK
+781 FEQFLDAEEVDETK

-827 PTLIDFKKF
+827 PTLIEFKKF

-844 IVRKFGEDFCV
+844 IVRKFGENFCV
-855 DAKNHKM
+855 DAKNQKM
-862 LKCFCKHYKNLKG
+862 LKCFCKYFRNLKG

-886 LFYFEQDNTSEYQ
+886 LFFYEQDNTSEYQ

-910 YNSIIAYMMF
+910 YNSITAYIMF
-920 ETLQNKDVDKLPGR
+920 ETLQNKNVDKLPGR

-971 VTLDNAAIIEF
+971 VTLDNAAIIKF
-982 FDETGQNVDLDLND
+982 FDESGQNVDLDLND

-1008 CKQNKAY
+1008 CKHNKAY

-1035 AAKIENGKKGG
+1035 AAKIENGAKGG
-1046 KSGVKKCT
+1046 KSGVKPV
-1054 ILKAMPTKT
+1054 IVLKDINKYKLKVGDSFESVKELCDKIGITMPTAKRWKD
-1063 LSKYGLNVG
+1063 SGK
-1072 DEFESCDELRKHI
+1072 I
-1085 SVGKS
+1085 SY
-1090 TISAWRDKKWIE
+1090 

>member
-1 MKKPEIKFYFQK
+1 MQIKFNYYIPRKYFNKKENAWSFSKPSGKDVMQIGTIEDIQK
-13 YKKGTYWSNSSKTT
+13 FVKPTFVKEECPLIQAFTCGYRMTKSTLNFDYWNNVTFTDIDTKNYFKDKNISIDINKLHEHIHRQAIIDYPNNYVCSYVTASGLGFRIIWYWDCDKSK
-27 FESDNIGNQVW
+27 DNFDKCAMLTDEYARNIFYSFGD
-38 LADGVPCKG
+38 AFKEMIDYDGV
-47 ECLTLEEILPK
+47 L
-58 LNKTT
+58 
-63 KKSERDLIM
+63 
-72 RFEVNEFPIADK
+72 DK
-84 TDFSKWDGIIFV
+84 C
-96 DIDAQHS
+96 S
-103 KSLRSLP
+103 KSSLQCMYLWQSP
-110 IEAQK
+110 LF
-115 NYMFDIQNQLEMDC
+115 ND
-129 IDTFYYIEHSSSGVG
+129 
-144 MHIMFYYECP
+144 
-154 RTKDYFLK
+154 
-162 AAEYTKDLLFNMK
+162 YTKIST
-175 YRDFGKVIQEIDE
+175 FGE
-188 RPGKELN
+188 
-195 KKTFDEVYKK
+195 
-205 PFQKCYLT
+205 
-213 GIDGSINEYC
+213 
-223 TGNINIAEL
+223 
-232 DKYEIKYTAT
+232 
-242 TIADL
+242 
-247 PADGYEYKVKKID
+247 
-260 VASHMTTRDWGERRS
+260 
-275 DIYAVKLLE
+275 
-284 PNQDK
+284 
-289 AYKLIEHIVQFY
+289 
-301 IHERNDGRLVNEMKS
+301 
-316 MYNSLDVKY
+316 
-325 ADLDRLK
+325 
-332 RFGIYINKDVKH
+332 INKDDFDKVSDTVENIKKSYTQIVDNTASYEITKVDIKGMFRTKH
-344 IHLSDNQYL
+344 MGRFKDYTTLKRLTPNKTECDNIWRELCKHFEEYVDSEGKHHTYDTFIKEFNYDQIDENTANISRLSKYGIYVDDKKIYHHLSDNQYL

-367 VSLWQAPTGSGKNT
+367 VSIWQAPTGSGKNT

-391 ATEKDKHKP
+391 ATERDKHKP

-420 IEVFIKSKRFPDK
+420 IEVFIKSKRFPEK

-443 YNKLLRKDA
+443 YNKLLRKDI

-463 QFLSQFEIIV
+463 QFLSQFELIV

-520 DNLVQRHFIITKK
+520 YNLVQRHFIITKK

-582 TLKKFRELYGKPD
+582 TLKKFRELYGNPD

-600 HKENEDD
+600 HKENDDD

-685 IILRTFEYNDFNKT
+685 IILRTFEYNEFNNT
-699 KGYMPKIEQ
+699 KGYMPKIKQ
-708 EIEDKYRANRELFK
+708 EIEDKYRNNREKFK
-722 DRTIRELSI
+722 DRTIREYSV
-731 IINKKTWHMTSEED
+731 IINKKAWRMTCEED
-745 VKPVSIM
+745 ARPIAVM
-752 QAYDKYCSQYE
+752 EAYDKYCSLYE
-763 VKIKMLSDQY
+763 VKIKNLSDPY

-781 YEQFLDVEEVDETK
+781 FEQFLDAEEVDETK

-805 VIKKEKINM
+805 VIKQEKINM
-814 LHEIYNYDIINKY
+814 LNEIYNYDIINKY
-827 PTLIDFKKF
+827 PTLIEFKSF
-836 ARQLINNG
+836 VRQLINNG
-844 IVRKFGEDFCV
+844 VVIKFGVSFCV
-855 DAKNHKM
+855 EAKNQKM
-862 LKCFCKHYKNLKG
+862 LKCFCKYFRKLKA
-875 RALDY
+875 RTLDY
-880 PELLAL
+880 AELLAL
-886 LFYFEQDNTSEYQ
+886 LFFVEQDNSNEYQ

-920 ETLQNKDVDKLPGR
+920 ETLLNKNADKLPGR

-943 FYAECKLFEA
+943 FYADCKLFDA

-982 FDETGQNVDLDLND
+982 FDESGQNVDLDLND
-996 IRIHSPRDIMKQ
+996 VRIHSTRDIMKQ

-1022 FDRIVR
+1022 FDRIVK

-1046 KSGVKKCT
+1046 KSGVKKCV

-1072 DEFESCDELRKHI
+1072 DEYESGDELADKTGVKKCTITTWRK
-1085 SVGKS
+1085 
-1090 TISAWRDKKWIE
+1090 KKWIE

>member
-1 MKKPEIKFYFQK
+1 MQIKFNYYIPRKYFNKKENAWSFSKPSGKDVMQIGTIEDIQK
-13 YKKGTYWSNSSKTT
+13 FVKPTFVKEECPLIQAFTCGYRMTKSTLNFDYWNNVTFTDIDTKNYFKDKNISIDINKLHEHIHRQAIIDYPNNYVCSYVTASGLGFRIIWYWDCDKSK
-27 FESDNIGNQVW
+27 DNFDKCAMLTDEYARNIFYSFGD
-38 LADGVPCKG
+38 AFKEMIDYDGV
-47 ECLTLEEILPK
+47 L
-58 LNKTT
+58 
-63 KKSERDLIM
+63 
-72 RFEVNEFPIADK
+72 DK
-84 TDFSKWDGIIFV
+84 C
-96 DIDAQHS
+96 S
-103 KSLRSLP
+103 KSSLQCMYLWQSP
-110 IEAQK
+110 LF
-115 NYMFDIQNQLEMDC
+115 ND
-129 IDTFYYIEHSSSGVG
+129 
-144 MHIMFYYECP
+144 
-154 RTKDYFLK
+154 
-162 AAEYTKDLLFNMK
+162 YTKIST
-175 YRDFGKVIQEIDE
+175 FGE
-188 RPGKELN
+188 
-195 KKTFDEVYKK
+195 
-205 PFQKCYLT
+205 
-213 GIDGSINEYC
+213 
-223 TGNINIAEL
+223 
-232 DKYEIKYTAT
+232 
-242 TIADL
+242 
-247 PADGYEYKVKKID
+247 
-260 VASHMTTRDWGERRS
+260 
-275 DIYAVKLLE
+275 
-284 PNQDK
+284 
-289 AYKLIEHIVQFY
+289 
-301 IHERNDGRLVNEMKS
+301 
-316 MYNSLDVKY
+316 
-325 ADLDRLK
+325 
-332 RFGIYINKDVKH
+332 INKDDFDKVSDTVENIKKSYTQIVDNTASYEITKVDIKGMFRTKH
-344 IHLSDNQYL
+344 MGRFKDYTTLKRLTPNKTECDNIWRELCKHFEEYVDSEGKHHTYDTFIKEFNYDQIDENTANISRLSKYGIYVDDKKIYHHLSDNQYL

-367 VSLWQAPTGSGKNT
+367 VSIWQAPTGSGKNT

-391 ATEKDKHKP
+391 ATERDKHKP

-420 IEVFIKSKRFPDK
+420 IEVFIKSKRFPEK

-443 YNKLLRKDA
+443 YNKLLRKDI

-463 QFLSQFEIIV
+463 QFLSQFELIV

-501 SKIKII
+501 NKIKII

-520 DNLVQRHFIITKK
+520 YNLVQRHFIITKK

-582 TLKKFRELYGKPD
+582 TLKKFRELYGNPD

-600 HKENEDD
+600 HKENDDD

-685 IILRTFEYNDFNKT
+685 IILRTFEYNEFNNT
-699 KGYMPKIEQ
+699 KGYMPKIKQ
-708 EIEDKYRANRELFK
+708 EIEDKYRNNREKFK
-722 DRTIRELSI
+722 DRTIREYSV
-731 IINKKTWHMTSEED
+731 IINKKAWRMTCEED
-745 VKPVSIM
+745 ARPIAVM
-752 QAYDKYCSQYE
+752 EAYDKYCSLYE
-763 VKIKMLSDQY
+763 VKIKNLSDPY
-773 YGINVNPD
+773 YGINVNPGF
-781 YEQFLDVEEVDETK
+781 EQFLDAEEVDETK

-805 VIKKEKINM
+805 VIKQEKINM
-814 LHEIYNYDIINKY
+814 LNEIYNYDIINKY
-827 PTLIDFKKF
+827 PTLIEFKSF
-836 ARQLINNG
+836 VRQLINNG
-844 IVRKFGEDFCV
+844 VVIKFGVSFCV
-855 DAKNHKM
+855 EAKNQKM
-862 LKCFCKHYKNLKG
+862 LKCFCKYFRKLKA
-875 RALDY
+875 RTLDY
-880 PELLAL
+880 AELLAL
-886 LFYFEQDNTSEYQ
+886 LFFVEQDNSNEYQ

-920 ETLQNKDVDKLPGR
+920 ETLLNKNADKLPGR

-943 FYAECKLFEA
+943 FYADCKLFDA

-982 FDETGQNVDLDLND
+982 FDESGQNVDLDLND
-996 IRIHSPRDIMKQ
+996 VRIHSTRDIMKQ

-1022 FDRIVR
+1022 FDRIVK

-1046 KSGVKKCT
+1046 KSGVKKCV

-1072 DEFESCDELRKHI
+1072 DEYASGDELADKTG
-1085 SVGKS
+1085 VKKG
-1090 TISAWRDKKWIE
+1090 TISKWRAKKWIE

>member
-1 MKKPEIKFYFQK
+1 MKALKFNYYIPRKFFDKKKNAWSFSKPSGKDVMQVGTIEDIQKFVKPTFVKEECPLIQAFTCGYRMTKSTLNFDYWNNVTFTDIDTKNYFKDKNLSININKLHEHIHRQAIIDYPNNYVCSYVTASGLGFRIIWYWGCDKSKDNFDKCAVLTDKYARNIFYSFGDAFKEMIDYDGVLDKCSKSSLQCMYLWQAPLFNDYTKNATFGEINKDDFDKATETVENIKKAYTPIVLPTNPNIQAGYGYTIHHIK
-13 YKKGTYWSNSSKTT
+13 YKIKRR
-27 FESDNIGNQVW
+27 EQQ
-38 LADGVPCKG
+38 
-47 ECLTLEEILPK
+47 
-58 LNKTT
+58 
-63 KKSERDLIM
+63 
-72 RFEVNEFPIADK
+72 RF
-84 TDFSKWDGIIFV
+84 
-96 DIDAQHS
+96 
-103 KSLRSLP
+103 
-110 IEAQK
+110 
-115 NYMFDIQNQLEMDC
+115 
-129 IDTFYYIEHSSSGVG
+129 
-144 MHIMFYYECP
+144 
-154 RTKDYFLK
+154 
-162 AAEYTKDLLFNMK
+162 KDL
-175 YRDFGKVIQEIDE
+175 
-188 RPGKELN
+188 
-195 KKTFDEVYKK
+195 T
-205 PFQKCYLT
+205 
-213 GIDGSINEYC
+213 
-223 TGNINIAEL
+223 A
-232 DKYEIKYTAT
+232 IKA
-242 TIADL
+242 
-247 PADGYEYKVKKID
+247 
-260 VASHMTTRDWGERRS
+260 
-275 DIYAVKLLE
+275 LE
-284 PNQDK
+284 PNKDK
-289 AYKLIEHIVQFY
+289 ALKLWWYVCGLIDHDEKDQRALYDQLVKQFDTLD
-301 IHERNDGRLVNEMKS
+301 ITTVDVNRLSVYGFK
-316 MYNSLDVKY
+316 
-325 ADLDRLK
+325 
-332 RFGIYINKDVKH
+332 INCIN

-353 GDILDKLLEESPIG
+353 GDILDTLLNMSVVG
-367 VSLWQAPTGSGKNT
+367 VNLWQAPTGSGKNT

-391 ATEKDKHKP
+391 ETEKDKHKP

-452 DGNWVVREDAE
+452 DGNWIVREDAE
-463 QFLSQFEIIV
+463 QFLSQFELIV
-473 IDESHIL
+473 IDQAHIL
-480 TKDNFRSDIIVK
+480 TKDNCRSDIIVK

-685 IILRTFEYNDFNKT
+685 IILRTFEYNLFNST

-708 EIEDKYRANRELFK
+708 EIEDKYRKNKEIFK
-722 DRTIRELSI
+722 DRTIREYAFT
-731 IINKKTWHMTSEED
+731 INEKSWRMTCEED
-745 VKPVSIM
+745 AWPVAVM
-752 QAYDKYCSQYE
+752 EVYDKYCSLYE
-763 VKIKMLSDQY
+763 VKIKNLSDPY

-781 YEQFLDVEEVDETK
+781 YEQFLDVEEVDDTK

-805 VIKKEKINM
+805 VIKQEKINM

-836 ARQLINNG
+836 ARQLIING
-844 IVRKFGEDFCV
+844 IVKKFGEDFCV
-855 DAKNHKM
+855 DTKNQKM
-862 LKCFCKHYKNLKG
+862 LKCFCKYYKSLKA
-875 RALDY
+875 RTLDY

-886 LFYFEQDNTSEYQ
+886 LFFYEQDNTSEYQ
-899 KGISYKLTKRR
+899 KGISYKLTKRK
-910 YNSIIAYMMF
+910 YNSIIAYIMF

-934 MLSTSYYTD
+934 MLSTSYYTN
-943 FYAECKLFEA
+943 FYAKCKLFEA

-1046 KSGVKKCT
+1046 KSGVKPV
-1054 ILKAMPTKT
+1054 IVLKDIEKHKLKVGDSYESVKELCDKIGITMPTAKRWKD
-1063 LSKYGLNVG
+1063 S
-1072 DEFESCDELRKHI
+1072 
-1085 SVGKS
+1085 GK
-1090 TISAWRDKKWIE
+1090 IAY

>member
-1 MKKPEIKFYFQK
+1 MKKPNIKFYFQK
-13 YKKGTYWSNSSKTT
+13 YKKGTYWSKNEKKT
-27 FESDNIGNQVW
+27 FDSDDIGNQVW

-47 ECLTLEEILPK
+47 ECLTLEEILPQ

-72 RFEVNEFPIADK
+72 RFEVNEFPIAER

-175 YRDFGKVIQEIDE
+175 YRDFGKVIQEIDD
-188 RPGKELN
+188 RPSQLN

-242 TIADL
+242 TLADL
-247 PADGYEYKVKKID
+247 PADGYEYTVKKID

-289 AYKLIEHIVQFY
+289 AYKLIEHIAQFY
-301 IHERNDGRLVNEMKS
+301 IHERNDGRLVKEMKS

-391 ATEKDKHKP
+391 ATERDKHKP

-463 QFLSQFEIIV
+463 QFLSQFELIV

-480 TKDNFRSDIIVK
+480 TKDNFRCDIIVK
-492 FINTIKQVS
+492 FINTTKQVS
-501 SKIKII
+501 SKVKII

-520 DNLVQRHFIITKK
+520 ENLVKRHFIITKK

-565 AEQGILTYIYYN
+565 VEKGILTYIYYN

-685 IILRTFEYNDFNKT
+685 IILRTYEYNVFNST
-699 KGYMPKIEQ
+699 KGYMPNIKQ
-708 EIEDKYRANRELFK
+708 EIEDKYRANKEQFK
-722 DRTIRELSI
+722 DRTIRECSI
-731 IINKKTWHMTSEED
+731 VIDRKAWRMTCVED
-745 VKPVSIM
+745 AWPVAVM
-752 QAYDKYCSQYE
+752 EAYDKYCSLYE
-763 VKIKMLSDQY
+763 VKIKNLSDPY

-781 YEQFLDVEEVDETK
+781 FEQFLDAEEADATK
-795 LEEFNDKCKS
+795 LEEFNEKCTS
-805 VIKKEKINM
+805 IIKQEKINM
-814 LHEIYNYDIINKY
+814 LNEIYNYDIINKY
-827 PTLIDFKKF
+827 PTLVEFKKF
-836 ARQLINNG
+836 ARQLNNDG
-844 IVRKFGEDFCV
+844 IVRKFGISFCI
-855 DAKNHKM
+855 DAKNQKM
-862 LKCFCKHYKNLKG
+862 LKCFCKYFKRLKA
-875 RALDY
+875 RTVDY

-886 LFYFEQDNTSEYQ
+886 LFYVEQDNTSEYQ

-910 YNSIIAYMMF
+910 YNSIISYVMF
-920 ETLQNKDVDKLPGR
+920 ETLQNKNVDKLPGR
-934 MLSTSYYTD
+934 MLSTSYYTG
-943 FYAECKLFEA
+943 FYADCKLFA
-953 MPDEMIDMFY
+953 SMPDEMIDMFY
-963 STNSVKEN
+963 STKSVKEN
-971 VTLDNAAIIEF
+971 VTLNNDAIIKF
-982 FDETGQNVDLDLND
+982 FDESGQNVDLDLND

-1008 CKQNKAY
+1008 CKRNEAY
-1015 ESENNAQ
+1015 VSAHNEQ
-1022 FDRIVR
+1022 FDRIVK

-1035 AAKIENGKKGG
+1035 AAKIENGAKGG
-1046 KSGVKKCT
+1046 KSGVKPV
-1054 ILKAMPTKT
+1054 IVLKDINKYKLKVGDSYESVKELCDKIGITMPTAKRWKV
-1063 LSKYGLNVG
+1063 S
-1072 DEFESCDELRKHI
+1072 
-1085 SVGKS
+1085 GK
-1090 TISAWRDKKWIE
+1090 IEY

>member
-1 MKKPEIKFYFQK
+1 MQIKFNYYIPRKYFNKKENAWSFSKPSGKDVMQIGTIEDIQK
-13 YKKGTYWSNSSKTT
+13 FVKPTFVKEECPLIQAFTCGYRMTKSTLNFDYWNNVTFTDIDTKNYFKDKNISIDINKLHEHIHRQAIIDYPNNYVCSYVTASGLGFRIIWYWDCDKSK
-27 FESDNIGNQVW
+27 DNFDKCAVLTDEYARNIFYSFGD
-38 LADGVPCKG
+38 AFKEMIDYDGV
-47 ECLTLEEILPK
+47 L
-58 LNKTT
+58 
-63 KKSERDLIM
+63 
-72 RFEVNEFPIADK
+72 DK
-84 TDFSKWDGIIFV
+84 C
-96 DIDAQHS
+96 S
-103 KSLRSLP
+103 KSSLQCMYLWQAP
-110 IEAQK
+110 LF
-115 NYMFDIQNQLEMDC
+115 ND
-129 IDTFYYIEHSSSGVG
+129 
-144 MHIMFYYECP
+144 
-154 RTKDYFLK
+154 
-162 AAEYTKDLLFNMK
+162 YTKIPT
-175 YRDFGKVIQEIDE
+175 FGE
-188 RPGKELN
+188 
-195 KKTFDEVYKK
+195 
-205 PFQKCYLT
+205 
-213 GIDGSINEYC
+213 
-223 TGNINIAEL
+223 
-232 DKYEIKYTAT
+232 
-242 TIADL
+242 
-247 PADGYEYKVKKID
+247 
-260 VASHMTTRDWGERRS
+260 
-275 DIYAVKLLE
+275 
-284 PNQDK
+284 
-289 AYKLIEHIVQFY
+289 
-301 IHERNDGRLVNEMKS
+301 
-316 MYNSLDVKY
+316 
-325 ADLDRLK
+325 
-332 RFGIYINKDVKH
+332 INKDDFDKVSDTVENIKKSYTQIVDNTASYEITKVDIKGMFRTKH
-344 IHLSDNQYL
+344 MGRFKDYTTLKRLTPNKTECDNIWRELCKHFEEYVDSEGKHHTYDTFIKEFNYDQIDENTANISRLSKYGIYVDDKKIYHHLSDNQYL
-353 GDILDKLLEESPIG
+353 GDILDKLLEETPIG
-367 VSLWQAPTGSGKNT
+367 VSIWQAPTGSGKNT

-391 ATEKDKHKP
+391 ATERDKHKP

-420 IEVFIKSKRFPDK
+420 IEVFIKSKRFPEK

-443 YNKLLRKDA
+443 YNKLLRKDI

-463 QFLSQFEIIV
+463 QFLSQFELIV

-520 DNLVQRHFIITKK
+520 YNLVQRHFIITKK

-582 TLKKFRELYGKPD
+582 TLKKFRELYGNPD

-600 HKENEDD
+600 HKENDDD

-685 IILRTFEYNDFNKT
+685 IILRTFEYNEFNNT
-699 KGYMPKIEQ
+699 KGYMPKIKQ
-708 EIEDKYRANRELFK
+708 EIEDKYRNNREKFK
-722 DRTIRELSI
+722 DRTIREYSV
-731 IINKKTWHMTSEED
+731 IINKKAWRMTCEED
-745 VKPVSIM
+745 ARPIAVM
-752 QAYDKYCSQYE
+752 EAYDKYCSLYE
-763 VKIKMLSDQY
+763 VKIKNLSDPY

-781 YEQFLDVEEVDETK
+781 FEQFLDAEEVDETK

-805 VIKKEKINM
+805 VIKQEKINM
-814 LHEIYNYDIINKY
+814 LNEIYNYDIINKY
-827 PTLIDFKKF
+827 PTLIEFKSF
-836 ARQLINNG
+836 VRQLINNG
-844 IVRKFGEDFCV
+844 VVIKFGVSFCV
-855 DAKNHKM
+855 EAKNQKM
-862 LKCFCKHYKNLKG
+862 LKCFCKYFRKLKA
-875 RALDY
+875 RTLDY
-880 PELLAL
+880 AELLAL
-886 LFYFEQDNTSEYQ
+886 LFFVEQDNSNEYQ

-920 ETLQNKDVDKLPGR
+920 ETLLNKNADKLPGR

-943 FYAECKLFEA
+943 FYADCKLFDA

-982 FDETGQNVDLDLND
+982 FDESGQNVDLDLND
-996 IRIHSPRDIMKQ
+996 VRIHSTRDIMKQ

-1022 FDRIVR
+1022 FDRIVK

-1046 KSGVKKCT
+1046 KSGVKKCV

-1072 DEFESCDELRKHI
+1072 DEYASGDDLADKTGVKKCTITTWRK
-1085 SVGKS
+1085 
-1090 TISAWRDKKWIE
+1090 KKWIE